1 MAIEKLKSRFNA
13 ELDKSINRLYGGY
26 AKGLGSRVVVNF
38 ILGGTSAVADFIK
51 GTSKVMDQMQVGFDG
66 EDESTFNNTSSWTNA
81 IETTNKKIKQDRKIG
96 RYKLRTYKEGRG
108 KIPSAGGVY
117 LGEPLSSGNLRL
129 DLILYAKNNSGTEA
143 QVQNIWDSYTK
154 KVWTTWISQQF
165 PGMEAGQTS
174 FTSGGASGMMRTEDS
189 ITRQNSKKKL
199 VQQSAISAFRLNT
212 KKEHAMGSTRA
223 LFALKDLENSNPPLH
238 DNIVMQTTDVIE
250 YIKDN
255 LQVDITQNTARTKV
269 GKYEFDNIVE
279 LKLGSNPQLRSDR
292 GNIKALAEEFIRQ
305 EVETG
310 KYNNVFGHDKEGSK
324 SPKQQVLE
332 DAIID
337 LFTPLTKSGK
347 PDMRFKQNKKFKKT
361 RKSVNVKKQSDTGS
375 IVTKTVGVSK
385 AISATRPQKEKRQ
398 TQENTQK
405 LKAYIN
411 RKLPAQIRRNM
422 GKSGVLT
429 NRSGTFSNSPQLLN
443 IRETQTGLT
452 GDYTYMKTGGG
463 TPPRSGQPGVYQTFE
478 NSGRWNGKYNPKDL
492 ITKSIRE
499 LARQETTQ
507 RFVQLRR
514 K

>member
-26 AKGLGSRVVVNF
+26 AKGLGSKVVVNF
-38 ILGGTSAVADFIK
+38 ILGGTSAVADFIE
-51 GTSKVMDQMQVGFDG
+51 GTKKVMDQMQFTWGD
-66 EDESTFNNTSSWTNA
+66 DESTFNNTSSWTHA

-96 RYKLRTYKEGRG
+96 QYKLRTYKEGRG
-108 KIPSAGGVY
+108 IIPSAGGVY

-129 DLILYAKNNSGTEA
+129 DLMLYAKDKAGTEK

-165 PGMEAGQTS
+165 PGMEEGQTS
-174 FTSGGASGMMRTEDS
+174 FRTRGVAGMMRTEDS
-189 ITRQNSKKKL
+189 ITRQNSKNKL
-199 VQQSAISAFRLNT
+199 VQQSVISAFRINT

-238 DNIVMQTTDVIE
+238 DNISMQTTDVIQ

-255 LQVDITQNTARTKV
+255 LQVDISQTTAKAKV

-279 LKLGSNPQLRSDR
+279 IRLGSNPQLKSDR
-292 GNIKALAEEFIRQ
+292 RNIKILAEEFFREEI
-305 EVETG
+305 EEKG

-324 SPKQQVLE
+324 SPKQQVIE

-337 LFTPLTKSGK
+337 LVGPLTKSGK
-347 PDMRFKQNKKFKKT
+347 PDMRFKANKKFKKT

-375 IVTKTVGVSK
+375 IVTKAVGVSK
-385 AISATRPQKEKRQ
+385 AMSATRPQKEKRR

-422 GKSGVLT
+422 GKTGVLT
-429 NRSGTFSNSPQLLN
+429 NRSGTFSNSPRLLN